1 MLPHD
6 GTVPGLL
13 HAACARW
20 ADRPALRTRTGLTWV
35 SLSWAEWL
43 DTAENAAAAL
53 RDLGVAPGDR
63 VALVSRARREAAEFA
78 AGAALAGA
86 VLVALPVRCDGAS
99 LDRLLD
105 ESAARVLVVDDP
117 ATLARCLALRRL
129 PGVRRVIVIDPHAT
143 RAWRASRLDDVLLPA
158 ERSRAMLW
166 PELLAAGRAV
176 RDRGPAPALTRA
188 PGDVFARLCTLRT
201 AGVPRVV
208 DLTHA
213 QCVASAEALARAL
226 PIGPGDEQLMVASLA
241 SAFGLSQ
248 LLAAARAGMSTAFAD
263 PSRPPESQLSEVHPT
278 LFAATPAY
286 FERLREESLGRVR
299 ASRPLRR
306 AAIDRAL
313 AVGQRVA
320 ALTRA
325 DEVPGRLL
333 RAEHKLARRVAL
345 DALAGVFGA
354 RLRFAVTVG
363 AALPVAVAEWFYAVG
378 VLVLEGY
385 GLTEAGGLTHLNTP
399 GAWRFGTAGR
409 GLPGVD
415 SSVVDGELTLRGPMI
430 RGTLRTGD
438 RATLDRDGYLVVRGR
453 ICP

>member
-13 HAACARW
+13 RAACVRW

-35 SLSWAEWL
+35 TLTWSEWL
-43 DTAENAAAAL
+43 DTALNAAAAL
-53 RDLGVAPGDR
+53 RDLGVGPGDR
-63 VALVSRARREAAEFA
+63 VAIISRARRETAEFA
-78 AGAALAGA
+78 AGVALAGA
-86 VLVALPVRCDGAS
+86 VLVALPVRCDGAV

-105 ESAARVLVVDDP
+105 ESAARVLLVDDP
-117 ATLARCLALRRL
+117 ATLERCRAPRRL

-143 RAWRASRLDDVLLPA
+143 RGWRARRLDDVLPPA

-176 RDRGPAPALTRA
+176 RDRGDAPVITRA
-188 PGDVFARLCTLRT
+188 PGDVFARLCTLRV
-201 AGVPRVV
+201 AGAPRMV
-208 DLTHA
+208 DLTHG
-213 QCVASAEALARAL
+213 QCVAAAEALARAL

-263 PSRPPESQLSEVHPT
+263 PSRPTETQLSEVHPT

-299 ASRPLRR
+299 AARPLRR
-306 AAIDRAL
+306 AAIDQSL
-313 AVGQRVA
+313 AVGQRVSS
-320 ALTRA
+320 LVRA
-325 DEVPGRLL
+325 GESPGRVLA
-333 RAEHKLARRVAL
+333 AEHALARRVAL
-345 DALAGVFGA
+345 DALAAVFGA
-354 RLRFAVTVG
+354 RLRFAITVG
-363 AALPVAVAEWFYAVG
+363 APLPVAVAEWFHACG

-385 GLTEAGGLTHLNTP
+385 GLTEAAGLTHLNTP
-399 GAWRFGTAGR
+399 GAWRFGTAGQS
-409 GLPGVD
+409 LPGVT
-415 SSVVDGELTLRGPMI
+415 STLVDGELTLEGPMI

-438 RATLDRDGYLVVRGR
+438 RASIDRDGFLVVRGR
-453 ICP
+453 ISA